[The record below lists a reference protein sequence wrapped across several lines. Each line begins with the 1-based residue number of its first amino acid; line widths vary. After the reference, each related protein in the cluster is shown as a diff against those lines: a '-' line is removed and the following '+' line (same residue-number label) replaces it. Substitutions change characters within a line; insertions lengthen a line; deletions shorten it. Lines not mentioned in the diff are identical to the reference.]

1 YALGGSGDRQKPEKN
16 PEKKTE
22 ENPERAEPSVCAAPE
37 DKTKKTAQTWAG
49 SVRCPVDAG
58 SADGAPP
65 STRADL
71 LCPLRGQPATDRL
84 GPPYDTI
91 ATCCSGPFWVW
102 RSRSISAQTVK
113 PSSGLP
119 WIPIAKA
126 SMDTV
131 STP

>member
-1 YALGGSGDRQKPEKN
+1 EPEPTSRAITRSRPGDESGARTEDASAHPPAPTYALGGSGDRQKPEKN

-71 LCPLRGQPATDRL
+71 LCPLRGQPATDR
-84 GPPYDTI
+84 
-91 ATCCSGPFWVW
+91 
-102 RSRSISAQTVK
+102 
-113 PSSGLP
+113 
-119 WIPIAKA
+119 
-126 SMDTV
+126 
-131 STP
+131 